1 MLQHIQIENQLQI
14 KLAIVTSILNATLN
28 IIQKTTISTVPDY
41 KLFSVSV
48 AEIIKKFF
56 KIKMLGLTTLKS

>member
-28 IIQKTTISTVPDY
+28 IIQRKPQFQQCQTINY
-41 KLFSVSV
+41 YLY
-48 AEIIKKFF
+48 
-56 KIKMLGLTTLKS
+56 